1 MTDTNDPMA
10 EIRASFFIEC
20 EELLEALQDGLQ
32 QLDDGSDD
40 PETINVVFRAVHSIK
55 GGAGAFGLED
65 LVRFAH
71 RYETVLDDVRSG
83 KLNADGDPLKVF
95 FQAADHLSDLVRMC
109 RDDAPI
115 DHATSDELIAAL
127 NEFLGEE
134 GEEVTAEDFQPLGVA
149 MTLDLP
155 DLDLPDEA
163 PEAATPTYKIHFK
176 PNQELFATGNEPQ
189 TLLRNLCGLLPP
201 DIGAVSFGGH
211 DIYGASPQL
220 LHHMRLRTGLSF
232 QGGALLGS
240 LSVLEN
246 VALPLRENTD
256 LPESVI
262 LDTARMKLDMVG
274 LLHAAELLPSSLSGG
289 MLKRAA
295 IARAIALD
303 PEIVYFDE
311 PSAGLDPI
319 TAAEVDN
326 VIVKLN
332 KVFGITMVV
341 VTHDLP
347 SAHAIADR
355 IVVLL
360 DGRIAALGE
369 RDRVWNDPNPR
380 LRDFIERRLPAE
392 DGGGMDIISH
402 IEV

>member
-1 MTDTNDPMA
+1 M
-10 EIRASFFIEC
+10 
-20 EELLEALQDGLQ
+20 
-32 QLDDGSDD
+32 
-40 PETINVVFRAVHSIK
+40 
-55 GGAGAFGLED
+55 GLEIQLPADGPSRRD
-65 LVRFAH
+65 LVRAVAVTTLFDG
-71 RYETVLDDVRSG
+71 RTVLDGVDLGIRAGEVFVVMGPSG
-83 KLNADGDPLKVF
+83 CGK
-95 FQAADHLSDLVRMC
+95 
-109 RDDAPI
+109 
-115 DHATSDELIAAL
+115 T
-127 NEFLGEE
+127 
-134 GEEVTAEDFQPLGVA
+134 
-149 MTLDLP
+149 
-155 DLDLPDEA
+155 
-163 PEAATPTYKIHFK
+163 
-176 PNQELFATGNEPQ
+176 

-201 DIGAVSFGGH
+201 DLGAVSVHGH
-211 DIYGASPQL
+211 DLYSASPEL
-220 LHHMRLRTGLSF
+220 LHHLRLRTGLSF

-246 VALPLRENTD
+246 VALPLRENTE
-256 LPESVI
+256 LPESVV

-274 LLHAAELLPSSLSGG
+274 LLHAAERSPSELSGG
-289 MLKRAA
+289 MRKRAA

-319 TAAEVDN
+319 TAAEIDN

-360 DGRIAALGE
+360 DGRVAALGE
-369 RDRVWNDPNPR
+369 RDRVWQDPNPR

-392 DGGGMDIISH
+392 ESRGMDVFAH

>member
-1 MTDTNDPMA
+1 MASLSIDLREQRRSTD
-10 EIRASFFIEC
+10 
-20 EELLEALQDGLQ
+20 
-32 QLDDGSDD
+32 
-40 PETINVVFRAVHSIK
+40 
-55 GGAGAFGLED
+55 D
-65 LVRFAH
+65 LVRALALTTCFGG
-71 RYETVLDDVRSG
+71 RTVLDGIDLAIRAGEVFVIMGPSG
-83 KLNADGDPLKVF
+83 CGK
-95 FQAADHLSDLVRMC
+95 
-109 RDDAPI
+109 
-115 DHATSDELIAAL
+115 T
-127 NEFLGEE
+127 
-134 GEEVTAEDFQPLGVA
+134 
-149 MTLDLP
+149 
-155 DLDLPDEA
+155 
-163 PEAATPTYKIHFK
+163 
-176 PNQELFATGNEPQ
+176 

-201 DIGAVSFGGH
+201 DLGAVSVRGH
-211 DIYGASPQL
+211 DLYSAPPQL
-220 LHHMRLRTGLSF
+220 LHHLRLNTGLSF

-240 LSVLEN
+240 LTVLEN
-246 VALPLRENTD
+246 VALPLRENTS
-256 LPESVI
+256 LPEAVI

-289 MLKRAA
+289 MKKRAA

-303 PEIVYFDE
+303 PDIVYFDE

-347 SAHAIADR
+347 SAYAIADR

-360 DGRIAALGE
+360 DGRVAALGP
-369 RDRVWNDPNPR
+369 RDEVWHHSDPR

-392 DGGGMDIISH
+392 DGSGMDVIRH